1 MNCRDCAHM
10 DVRGLAQRNKALAKE
25 GFGFCLRHP
34 GRIPVAGCFCADWN
48 EAAPESVQAREM
60 FWRSR

>member
-1 MNCRDCAHM
+1 M

-48 EAAPESVQAREM
+48 EAAPESVEAREM